1 VVLSLY
7 NEFLD
12 EKVSDDL
19 ADKILMPG
27 IKKTDLA
34 AFKQPT
40 GMDLAKLAIQYADGI
55 IAGVPELHPELA
67 AAVAQ
72 RKLPLLP
79 YCPIS
84 TQDTRYIQAYNK
96 FYDEVI
102 SANGKSK

>member
-1 VVLSLY
+1 
-7 NEFLD
+7 
-12 EKVSDDL
+12 
-19 ADKILMPG
+19 M
-27 IKKTDLA
+27 
-34 AFKQPT
+34 
-40 GMDLAKLAIQYADGI
+40 
-55 IAGVPELHPELA
+55 PELHPELA